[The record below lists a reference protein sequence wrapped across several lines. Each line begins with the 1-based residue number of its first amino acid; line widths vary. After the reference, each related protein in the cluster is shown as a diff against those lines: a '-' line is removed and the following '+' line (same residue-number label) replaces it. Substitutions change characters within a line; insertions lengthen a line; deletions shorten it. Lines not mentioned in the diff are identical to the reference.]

1 MDDVA
6 KKREKGRRGQKG
18 RNNKPPTSTSKKRNK
33 KKLLARK
40 DSEKLGKGEEPLRE
54 FVDGLKQLG
63 NVHCISLSRTH
74 MRESEHEPLNILI
87 SPFLFKYLESFDHD
101 PVTADGEEVSEGE
114 ERQGEDEIGETK
126 SVELPVGCVR
136 ELGLA
141 YRRMFQIFE
150 ETDFVP
156 PFSTTLPFSNE
167 RIQSFKHV
175 TILPGI
181 LHHELFKEVLPEE
194 LRADRKRWINTPD
207 DFLKVPLSKK
217 GSDHL
222 FLLLGSDPCV
232 HHPSNM
238 CRSMVNNALIYYSL
252 LSKLGFT
259 WDNIHHCLVTL
270 LPQPRQEGDPDSL
283 NRVLRMVTIIA
294 SRKTT
299 VEFFGGKGELGEL
312 GDLGEL
318 GKGERVFIASTPVDY
333 TQEDYRY
340 IEGMIA
346 YGLSSLTEEK
356 EEDWE
361 FGERGKGKGKLD
373 EES

>member
-1 MDDVA
+1 MDKEA
-6 KKREKGRRGQKG
+6 EKRGKGPRGQKG

-40 DSEKLGKGEEPLRE
+40 EKKETGEEPLRE

-87 SPFLFKYLESFDHD
+87 SPFLFKYLETFDHD
-101 PVTADGEEVSEGE
+101 LVDEEE
-114 ERQGEDEIGETK
+114 EKEEEEEEQTEK
-126 SVELPVGCVR
+126 PVELPVGCVR

-238 CRSMVNNALIYYSL
+238 CRSMVNNALIYYAL

-270 LPQPRQEGDPDSL
+270 LPQPRQEGDPNSL
-283 NRVLRMVTIIA
+283 NRVLRMVTVMA
-294 SRKTT
+294 SRETT
-299 VEFFGGKGELGEL
+299 VEFYSGEEGKEA
-312 GDLGEL
+312 
-318 GKGERVFIASTPVDY
+318 FIASTPLDY
-333 TQEDYRY
+333 GQEDYQY

-346 YGLSSLTEEK
+346 YGFSSLAEE
-356 EEDWE
+356 EEGRPSPPPE
-361 FGERGKGKGKLD
+361 EEEEE